1 MNDERSGQGWWSTLP
16 GVLTA
21 SAATITAIGGLVLAL
36 TQAGIFHGSTPAT
49 PPIAASS
56 PASTEASAKPVN
68 TSTTTVAA
76 SASIVAATSVNPA
89 PAVQAS
95 QQGNGGEIGSNM
107 TYFVGSWQNLKR
119 DNDGILKIQIR
130 IAESTMYVRAW
141 GRCRPTD
148 CDWGE
153 VQAVGFGSNVG
164 SDPGRGARVVTAQ
177 FKNNIRQVAL
187 TIHPAPND
195 HLRVEVAT
203 NFVDQS
209 GRAPLAR
216 IFLFDRM

>member
-1 MNDERSGQGWWSTLP
+1 MNDERSSQGWWSTLP

-21 SAATITAIGGLVLAL
+21 AAAAITAVGGLILAL
-36 TQAGIFHGSTPAT
+36 NQAGIFHGSTPAT
-49 PPIAASS
+49 PPIAAPS
-56 PASTEASAKPVN
+56 PDASAKPAN
-68 TSTTTVAA
+68 TPATTVAA
-76 SASIVAATSVNPA
+76 SAPAVAAAPSNPA
-89 PAVQAS
+89 PSAQAS
-95 QQGNGGEIGSNM
+95 QPTAGGEIGSNM
-107 TYFVGSWQNLKR
+107 TYFVGSWQNQKQN
-119 DNDGILKIQIR
+119 NDGILKIQIR

-141 GRCRPTD
+141 GKCRPTD

-164 SDPGRGARVVTAQ
+164 SDPGQGVRVVTAE

-195 HLRVEVAT
+195 RLRVEVAT
-203 NFVDQS
+203 NFIDQS